1 MCNTRPF
8 GLVQA
13 CIDDCEDMVQLLLKC
28 GASVEATD
36 RELWTPLH
44 AAAACGNQE
53 IIECLLDHGAN
64 VAAVNADDN
73 LPIDLVEEDDLIDFL
88 QQEMDNNGKYLVS
101 ILW

>member
-1 MCNTRPF
+1 MEF
-8 GLVQA
+8 
-13 CIDDCEDMVQLLLKC
+13 

-64 VAAVNADDN
+64 VVAVNADDN
-73 LPIDLVEEDDLIDFL
+73 LPIDLVEDDDDLIDFL
-88 QQEMDNNGKYLVS
+88 QQEMDNSGMCIVS
-101 ILW
+101 VLW